1 MHEIGWLYLYSDVKS
16 CHGDTKVLLVLKS
29 LADDAKPIICFHKY
43 VFFSAVGQCFIVL
56 KETGTTI

>member
-1 MHEIGWLYLYSDVKS
+1 MS
-16 CHGDTKVLLVLKS
+16 CGHQVLLVLKS
-29 LADDAKPIICFHKY
+29 LADDAKPIICLSYIY